1 MRAAKPCEPYS
12 RNDDQEEGQ
21 QGNEVRLDDKPGV
34 AACIRENVS
43 DRSARRVY
51 RDGGQENRQS
61 QHGKDD
67 QRKQDDADDDFR
79 AIGWCDGQGR
89 SDAHGVVSPFCG
101 SALKSIMNG
110 GLPASKGQY
119 PVCLPIS

>member
-1 MRAAKPCEPYS
+1 MCAAKPCEPYN
-12 RNDDQEEGQ
+12 RNDDQDEGQ
-21 QGNEVRLDDKPGV
+21 HSNEVQLDDKPGV
-34 AACIRENVS
+34 AAGIRENVS

-79 AIGWCDGQGR
+79 AI
-89 SDAHGVVSPFCG
+89 VSPFCG
-101 SALKSIMNG
+101 SALKSVMNG
-110 GLPASKGQY
+110 DLPTSKGQY
-119 PVCLPIS
+119 AVCLPIS